1 MEIVDTKEN
10 VIRLKHSD
18 IYKGHL
24 LLVNREHPIR
34 CLQQNL
40 KPVPRAYIHKSE
52 QWRMMYLEAE
62 CLQQLLSLLQACHA
76 LDDIAAVSCF
86 RSSSEQD
93 ELYKAAAAERGE
105 LFAASFVARPHESEH
120 QTGLAVDVGLSNED
134 VDYICPSFPDEGK
147 SAIFKRLAAKYGFV
161 QRYKESKTS
170 ITRISCE
177 PWHYRYIGVPHAMLM
192 ERRDLCL
199 EEYILYLKQ
208 FESNQKHLF
217 IEQGNCIYEIYYV
230 ASVGT
235 ETAVT
240 IPEQACYTIS
250 GNNVDG
256 FIVTITHQKRQ

>member
-1 MEIVDTKEN
+1 MEVVDTKEI

-24 LLVNREHPIR
+24 LLVNKDHPIR
-34 CLQQNL
+34 CLKQDL
-40 KPVPRAYIHKSE
+40 RPVPRAHIHKSE
-52 QWRMMYLEAE
+52 QLRMMYLEAE
-62 CLQQLLSLLQACHA
+62 CLQQLLALLQACHA
-76 LDDIAAVSCF
+76 LDDISAVSCF
-86 RSSSEQD
+86 RSSSEQH

-105 LFAASFVARPHESEH
+105 LFAASYVARPHESEH
-120 QTGLAVDVGLSNED
+120 QTGLAVDVGLSKEE

-177 PWHYRYIGVPHAMLM
+177 PWHYRYVGIPHAMLM
-192 ERRDLCL
+192 EKQDFCL

-217 IEQGNCIYEIYYV
+217 IEQGSCIYEIYYI
-230 ASVGT
+230 ASTGAET
-235 ETAVT
+235 EVM
-240 IPEQACYTIS
+240 IPEQVSYATS

-256 FIVTITHQKRQ
+256 FIVTIAHWKRQ